1 MEIQKRQVEVERDL
15 GLAKPALDAAEE
27 QVGNIQ
33 RGHLDELRAM
43 ANPPPNV
50 KLALEPVISM
60 ISDTPKKV
68 EWNDIKQWLRKDNF
82 IQSVKNFDKD
92 NINPKIKKYIRANY
106 LDKKDEFV
114 IEKIFKAS
122 KAAGPLALWVQSII
136 DYADIKDRVQPL
148 ENEVKELKTQ
158 FE

>member
-1 MEIQKRQVEVERDL
+1 
-15 GLAKPALDAAEE
+15 
-27 QVGNIQ
+27 
-33 RGHLDELRAM
+33 M

-136 DYADIKDRVQPL
+136 DYADIKDKV
-148 ENEVKELKTQ
+148 
-158 FE
+158 